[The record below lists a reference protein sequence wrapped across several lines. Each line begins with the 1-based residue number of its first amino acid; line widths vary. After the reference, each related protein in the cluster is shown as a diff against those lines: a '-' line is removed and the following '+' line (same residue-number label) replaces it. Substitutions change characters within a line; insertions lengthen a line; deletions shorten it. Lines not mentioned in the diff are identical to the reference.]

1 MCILQPRAGG
11 EKTTGLEIGFS
22 MVVVVTR
29 ATNVVEVGIDVTL
42 CVVEV
47 LLIDV
52 EVVLGC

>member
-1 MCILQPRAGG
+1 
-11 EKTTGLEIGFS
+11 